1 MWKGISPAG
10 LLSAG
15 LVGSSSAT
23 LLYVA
28 SYAGTITTLNLTLP
42 GGDAAAATLETVS
55 TSTGCGQSPSW
66 LALDYS
72 KSFLFC
78 TDEGLSEE
86 FGGLSSLFT
95 NSNGT
100 LTHLTTVEVISG
112 PVSIAEYGVGGH
124 GLAVAHYSGSSVS
137 AIGITPED
145 GLTIVQNETY
155 TLEQPGPNASRQEA
169 PHPHDAILDP
179 TASFVLVPDL
189 GADIVRVYQANA
201 DDLTL
206 TSVEPLVV
214 APGSGPRHGVFKTV
228 LDKTYFYLVSELAN
242 TITGYDVTYNENK
255 TLSFAEL
262 FVIPTHGEEVD
273 LPEGT
278 GAAEIRLSP
287 DQKFLIVSSR
297 WENSTT
303 IPSFDPNDSAEIPS
317 DPLITFSVDRKTGG
331 LTKVQEF
338 PAGGQGPRQFSINA
352 SGDLVAVGLQ
362 ADSRVVIIERD
373 VETGL
378 FKGFVAH
385 ADVAGEVT
393 AAIFYEDSYA

>member
-1 MWKGISPAG
+1 MWKGIPPAG

-23 LLYVA
+23 LLYVS

-42 GGDAAAATLETVS
+42 EGDTAAATLETVS

-66 LALDYS
+66 LTLDYS

-78 TDEGLSEE
+78 TDEGLTGEN
-86 FGGLSSLFT
+86 GGLSSLFT

-100 LTHLTTVEVISG
+100 LTHLSTLEVIVG
-112 PVSIAEYGVGGH
+112 PVAIAQYGVGGH
-124 GLAVAHYSGSSVS
+124 GLALAQYSGSTVT
-137 AIGITPED
+137 AIGMTPEG
-145 GLTIVQNETY
+145 GLEMVQNETY

-189 GADIVRVYQANA
+189 GADLVRVYQANP
-201 DDLTL
+201 DDLSL
-206 TSVEPLVV
+206 TDIEPLVA

-228 LDKTYFYLVSELAN
+228 LDKTYFYLISELAN

-262 FVIPTHGEEVD
+262 FVIPTHGEAVD

-278 GAAEIRLSP
+278 GAAEILLSP
-287 DQKFLIVSSR
+287 DQNFLIVSSR

-303 IPSFDPNDSAEIPS
+303 IASFDSSNGTIPS
-317 DPLITFSVDRKTGG
+317 DPLITFSVDRETGN
-331 LTKVQEF
+331 LTKLQEF

-352 SGDLVAVGLQ
+352 AGNLIAVGLQ
-362 ADSRVVIIERD
+362 ADGRVVIIERD
-373 VETGL
+373 VKTGL
-378 FKGFVAH
+378 LKDFLAH
-385 ADVAGEVT
+385 ANIEGEIT